1 MVKRFVLAMGALVL
15 LGVGFTLAGAACGGG
30 GGGEATPT
38 ATSLAVPAGVKAL
51 LEQMVLQPADV
62 PAGFIAIE
70 QVFGSNEQVAAES
83 ADPQAELAKL
93 KRWGRIWG
101 YEVTYEP
108 GGTAAATA
116 TASPGASEAIV
127 FSVDSAVSI
136 YQSAEGASASFA
148 EATQAARST
157 DWTTLFSGAMDLE
170 VQEVP
175 APDLADEVLWLRITG
190 KAEVGERTFAQDV
203 ILLRQGPNRGTLQ
216 AGLFGTTEEG
226 RQLVER
232 MARAQVERMA
242 SAAP

>member
-1 MVKRFVLAMGALVL
+1 MVKRFALAMGALVL
-15 LGVGFTLAGAACGGG
+15 PAVGLALAGTACGD
-30 GGGEATPT
+30 GGGEQASPT
-38 ATSLAVPAGVKAL
+38 ATGPSVPAGVKAV

-62 PAGFIAIE
+62 PAGFVAI
-70 QVFGSNEQVAAES
+70 QQTFASNEQVAAES

-108 GGTAAATA
+108 GGTAVATA
-116 TASPGASEAIV
+116 TASPSASQAIV

-148 EATQAARST
+148 EAAQRARST
-157 DWTTLFSGAMDLE
+157 DWPSLFSGATDLV
-170 VQEVP
+170 VQDVP
-175 APDLADEVLWLRITG
+175 APDLADEVLWVRITG
-190 KAEVGERTFAQDV
+190 KAEAGEQTFAQDV

-216 AGLFGTTEEG
+216 AGMFGTAEEG

-232 MARAQVERMA
+232 MARAQVEHMA